1 MKFDSMSKNI
11 FIETSDGVVV
21 SVMAPE
27 SCNVHV
33 VDYSYTDESDPL
45 VKDYLDELEE
55 IKSKLVEV
63 F

>member
-1 MKFDSMSKNI
+1 MKSI
-11 FIETSDGVVV
+11 FIEVDSGQVV
-21 SVMAPE
+21 SVMAPQ
-27 SCNVHV
+27 SFNVHI

-55 IKSKLVEV
+55 IKSKLVEI